1 MMIPSPWRTETE
13 CSHIVFLREIQCFHS
28 LNVKVPDFV
37 FAWGQEPQ
45 WEKTKF
51 VWFLDPSF
59 NLFGWMYHKNRKYSW
74 FSLSNALCSGLLA
87 GAFCL
92 MLFKRRSETAYDPSP
107 PSYAVEWVKAVKG
120 RSARMMPFAKKRTA
134 TTARRQRWRRARR
147 KLCARAITMEFGP
160 VSKSNGVWY
169 NSCADK
175 EQGHIQQIHQ
185 RRGGR
190 PWRRRCSGL
199 VVLLPP
205 W

>member
-1 MMIPSPWRTETE
+1 
-13 CSHIVFLREIQCFHS
+13 
-28 LNVKVPDFV
+28 
-37 FAWGQEPQ
+37 
-45 WEKTKF
+45 
-51 VWFLDPSF
+51 
-59 NLFGWMYHKNRKYSW
+59 
-74 FSLSNALCSGLLA
+74 
-87 GAFCL
+87 

-205 W
+205 WWSGGRSRHATIINKYYIIWIRQVLNIHLDYVNMYHFKLFCDSVFFGTDCNIGDIKNRKCFFQWFF